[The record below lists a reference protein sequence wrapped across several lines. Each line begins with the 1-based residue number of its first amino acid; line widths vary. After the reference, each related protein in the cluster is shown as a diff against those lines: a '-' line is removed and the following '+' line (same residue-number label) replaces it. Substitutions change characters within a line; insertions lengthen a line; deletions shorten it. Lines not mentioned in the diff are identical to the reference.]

1 MYFFY
6 LVVYGFA
13 ATAAIGLTASWI
25 DRKITARLQ
34 YRVGPPFL
42 QPTLDIIK
50 LMGKETL
57 VPAGASRAVFLLA
70 PVIGFGGTVTAAA
83 LLWMNSMTPDQS
95 FLGDVLVVLYL
106 LLIPSL
112 SVMLGGFASG
122 NPLARVGASREMKL
136 LLGYELPFL
145 LAVLVP
151 VIQSDFS
158 LKLGDILSYQAREG
172 AFALSFSGGLAL
184 LACVLCMQAK
194 LALVPFDIPE
204 AETEIM
210 SGPFIEYSGTPL
222 ALYRLMRNML
232 LFTIPFFLVILFL
245 GGFRLRGVQILYSF
259 LKYIAFVLVITLVR
273 NTNPRLRIDQA
284 MRFFWGPVTLIAA
297 AAVVLA
303 LAGY

>member
-1 MYFFY
+1 
-6 LVVYGFA
+6 VYGFA

-70 PVIGFGGTVTAAA
+70 PAIGFGGTVTAAA

-112 SVMLGGFASG
+112 SIMLGGFSSG

-145 LAVLVP
+145 LAMLVP
-151 VIQSDFS
+151 VIQSEFS
-158 LKLGDILSYQAREG
+158 LKLGDILGYQAREG

-184 LACVLCMQAK
+184 LASVLCMQAK
-194 LALVPFDIPE
+194 LTLVPFDIPE

-210 SGPFIEYSGTPL
+210 SGPFIEYSGAPL

-245 GGFRLRGVQILYSF
+245 GGFHLRGVQILYSF
-259 LKYIAFVLVITLVR
+259 LKYIAFVLVITVIR